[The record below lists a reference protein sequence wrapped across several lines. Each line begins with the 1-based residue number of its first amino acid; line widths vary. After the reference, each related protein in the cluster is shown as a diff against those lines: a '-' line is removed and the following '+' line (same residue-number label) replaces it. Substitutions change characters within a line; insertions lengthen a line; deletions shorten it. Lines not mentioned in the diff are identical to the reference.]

1 MKKNI
6 HYFLIPLILLLLIE
20 FFSFLIITFYP
31 IIFKLPHKN
40 NFLVRD
46 FTERVEDK
54 RIVTMKKNL
63 KLNNIKDYSNSNLVY
78 SIYTDHIGS
87 RIPRNDSNLK
97 NNNKIFLFL
106 GDSVPF
112 GMYKEAEESFPYLFA
127 VNNKNYKIINGAVP
141 SYALPQAIARLDV
154 EFIRIKN
161 IKYIYLQ
168 IFDPVSQYALYQ
180 GNWSPTDSWAFT
192 EIKTFEICKIIKNNQ
207 LDFVNKINTS
217 KIIAK
222 IKWKFNYCSIKAINN
237 ESDQRYL
244 SHIKEQI
251 DELIKINKNIKAQ
264 LIIAPVVV
272 SPEST
277 RTLNK
282 SYAHALNLIN
292 NYLEDRSRQKNEFI
306 FFDSRKFLDSEE
318 DFIDQAHLSV
328 IGAKKVANYLNK
340 VINNL
345 N

>member
-20 FFSFLIITFYP
+20 FFSFIIITFYP
-31 IIFKLPHKN
+31 ILFNLPHKN

-46 FTERVEDK
+46 FTEKVDDK

-63 KLNNIKDYSNSNLVY
+63 KLNNIKDYSNANLVY
-78 SIYTDHIGS
+78 SIYTDHIGA
-87 RIPRNDSNLK
+87 RIPRNDSNFK
-97 NNNKIFLFL
+97 NNSKIFLFL

-112 GMYKEAEESFPYLFA
+112 GMYKDAEESFPYIFSI
-127 VNNKNYKIINGAVP
+127 NNTNYKIINGAVP
-141 SYALPQAIARLDV
+141 AYALPQAIARFDL
-154 EFIRIKN
+154 EFSKIKN

-180 GNWSPTDSWAFT
+180 GNWSQTDSWAFT
-192 EIKTFEICKIIKNNQ
+192 QIKMLEVCKVFKNNQ
-207 LDFVNKINTS
+207 FNFINKMNTF

-222 IKWKFNYCSIKAINN
+222 IKSKFNYCSIKPINN

-277 RTLNK
+277 KTLNK
-282 SYAHALNLIN
+282 SYEHALNLIN
-292 NYLEDRSRQKNEFI
+292 NYLEDRSKQKNEFI

>member
-87 RIPRNDSNLK
+87 RIPKDDSNLK
-97 NNNKIFLFL
+97 NNSKIFLFL

-112 GMYKEAEESFPYLFA
+112 GMYKEAEESFPYLFSI
-127 VNNKNYKIINGAVP
+127 NNKNNKIINGAVP

-154 EFIRIKN
+154 EFVRIKN

-180 GNWSPTDSWAFT
+180 GNWSPTDNWAFT

-222 IKWKFNYCSIKAINN
+222 IKRKFNYCSIKAINN

-277 RTLNK
+277 KTLNK
-282 SYAHALNLIN
+282 SYAHALYLIN
-292 NYLEDRSRQKNEFI
+292 NYLEDRSKQKNEFI

>member
-1 MKKNI
+1 MKKKINF
-6 HYFLIPLILLLLIE
+6 FLIFIILLLLIE
-20 FFSFLIITFYP
+20 LFSFLLITFYP
-31 IIFKLPHKN
+31 IVFNLPHKN
-40 NFLVRD
+40 NFQVRD
-46 FTERVEDK
+46 FTEKVDDK
-54 RIVTMKKNL
+54 RIITMKKNL
-63 KLNNIKDYSNSNLVY
+63 KLNNIKDYSNPNLVY
-78 SIYTDHIGS
+78 SIYTNHIGT
-87 RIPRNDSNLK
+87 RISKKDIHFKDND
-97 NNNKIFLFL
+97 KIFLFL

-112 GMYKEAEESFPYLFA
+112 GMYKEAEESFPYIFSI
-127 VNNKNYKIINGAVP
+127 NNPSYKIINGAVP
-141 SYALPQAIARLDV
+141 AYALPQAIARFDL
-154 EFIRIKN
+154 EFSKIKN

-168 IFDPVSQYALYQ
+168 IFDPVSQYAIYQ
-180 GNWSPTDSWAFT
+180 GNWSQTDNWALT
-192 EIKTFEICKIIKNNQ
+192 QIKTLEICKVIKNDEFN
-207 LDFVNKINTS
+207 FINKINTF

-222 IKWKFNYCSIKAINN
+222 IKRKFNYCSIKPIDN

-251 DELIKINKNIKAQ
+251 DELIKINKNIKAR

-277 RTLNK
+277 KTLNK
-282 SYAHALNLIN
+282 SYTHALNLIN
-292 NYLEDRSRQKNEFI
+292 NYFEDRSRQKNEFI

>member
-20 FFSFLIITFYP
+20 FFSFIIITFYP
-31 IIFKLPHKN
+31 IVFNLPHKN

-46 FTERVEDK
+46 FTEKVDDK

-63 KLNNIKDYSNSNLVY
+63 KLNIIKDYSNSNLVY

-112 GMYKEAEESFPYLFA
+112 GMYKEAEESFPYLFSI
-127 VNNKNYKIINGAVP
+127 NNKNYKIINGAVP
-141 SYALPQAIARLDV
+141 SYALPQAIARLDI
-154 EFIRIKN
+154 EFIGIKN

-168 IFDPVSQYALYQ
+168 IFDPVSQYALYH
-180 GNWSPTDSWAFT
+180 GNWLPTDNWTFAQ
-192 EIKTFEICKIIKNNQ
+192 IKTLEICKVIKNDEFN
-207 LDFVNKINTS
+207 FINKLNTF

-222 IKWKFNYCSIKAINN
+222 IKRKFNYCSIKAINN